1 MATFLPSVYAF
12 FAAAAAGCLLATVFG
27 ELRRVGTDRLT
38 AVTLSALVATLAAAA
53 AVVGQFGRPALL
65 FSVFSNP
72 GTAIFREL
80 ASLLLALLAG
90 AAYLAALRTG
100 ATRRT
105 GRKLSLLA
113 AASGL
118 ILALAVGSAA
128 VQPWRPVWNTW
139 TLVLPTA
146 GFAWLAG
153 VMFAKG
159 LGATGHK
166 NVGPALRL
174 LKKAEEKTIE
184 TASEPLL
191 GERETCRL
199 GASRRACRLL
209 RDRLERRLRPRSA
222 RFASYVFERLAL
234 LGGRDRSE
242 RSRVLPRS
250 SLRLRRAEAKSR
262 FRHRF
267 GDPRRLLRG
276 RVATSRVGIGL
287 MKETLRTTCKPL
299 PP

>member
-1 MATFLPSVYAF
+1 MATFLPCVYAF
-12 FAAAAAGCLLATVFG
+12 FAAAAVGCLLATVFG

-153 VMFAKG
+153 VMLAKS
-159 LGATGHK
+159 LGAAGHESA
-166 NVGPALRL
+166 GPALSV
-174 LKKAEEKTIE
+174 LKKAEEKTGE
-184 TASEPLL
+184 TASEPLW
-191 GERETCRL
+191 ESTRL
-199 GASRRACRLL
+199 AALAPLVGLACYFAAASTDA
-209 RDRLERRLRPRSA
+209 SA
-222 RFASYVFERLAL
+222 RTALASLLTGANAWLFGAGVIVPSVLLSFLAAQFASDTLKRNPVLGIALATL
-234 LGGRDRSE
+234 SAFAAGAWQHLVLG
-242 RSRVLPRS
+242 L
-250 SLRLRRAEAKSR
+250 A
-262 FRHRF
+262 
-267 GDPRRLLRG
+267 
-276 RVATSRVGIGL
+276 
-287 MKETLRTTCKPL
+287 
-299 PP
+299 

>member
-27 ELRRVGTDRLT
+27 ELRLVGTDRLT

-90 AAYLAALRTG
+90 AAYQAALRTG

-153 VMFAKG
+153 VMLAKS
-159 LGATGHK
+159 LGAAGHESA
-166 NVGPALRL
+166 GPALSV
-174 LKKAEEKTIE
+174 LKKAEEKTGE
-184 TASEPLL
+184 TASEPLW
-191 GERETCRL
+191 ESTRL
-199 GASRRACRLL
+199 AALAPLVGLACYFAAASTDA
-209 RDRLERRLRPRSA
+209 SA
-222 RFASYVFERLAL
+222 RTALASLLTGANAWLFWAGVIVPSVLLSFLAAQFASDTLKRNPVLGIALATL
-234 LGGRDRSE
+234 SAFAAGAWQHLVLG
-242 RSRVLPRS
+242 L
-250 SLRLRRAEAKSR
+250 A
-262 FRHRF
+262 
-267 GDPRRLLRG
+267 
-276 RVATSRVGIGL
+276 
-287 MKETLRTTCKPL
+287 
-299 PP
+299 

>member
-1 MATFLPSVYAF
+1 MATFLPGVYAF

-153 VMFAKG
+153 VMLAKS
-159 LGATGHK
+159 LGAAGHESA
-166 NVGPALRL
+166 GPALS
-174 LKKAEEKTIE
+174 EKTGE
-184 TASEPLL
+184 TASEPLW
-191 GERETCRL
+191 ESTRL
-199 GASRRACRLL
+199 AALAPLVGLACYFAAASTDA
-209 RDRLERRLRPRSA
+209 SA
-222 RFASYVFERLAL
+222 RTALASLLAGANAWLFWAGVIVPSVLLSFLAAQFASDTLKRNPVLGIALATL
-234 LGGRDRSE
+234 SAFAAGAWQHLVLG
-242 RSRVLPRS
+242 L
-250 SLRLRRAEAKSR
+250 A
-262 FRHRF
+262 
-267 GDPRRLLRG
+267 
-276 RVATSRVGIGL
+276 
-287 MKETLRTTCKPL
+287 
-299 PP
+299 

>member
-174 LKKAEEKTIE
+174 LKKAEEKTGE
-184 TASEPLL
+184 TASEPLW
-191 GERETCRL
+191 ESTRL
-199 GASRRACRLL
+199 AALAPLVGLACYFAAASTDA
-209 RDRLERRLRPRSA
+209 SA
-222 RFASYVFERLAL
+222 RTALASLLTGANAWLFWAGVIVPSVLLSFLAAQFASDTLKRNPVLGIALATL
-234 LGGRDRSE
+234 SAFAAGAWQHLVLG
-242 RSRVLPRS
+242 L
-250 SLRLRRAEAKSR
+250 A
-262 FRHRF
+262 
-267 GDPRRLLRG
+267 
-276 RVATSRVGIGL
+276 
-287 MKETLRTTCKPL
+287 
-299 PP
+299 

>member
-27 ELRRVGTDRLT
+27 ELRLVGTDRLT

-153 VMFAKG
+153 VMLAKS
-159 LGATGHK
+159 LGAAGHESA
-166 NVGPALRL
+166 GPALSV
-174 LKKAEEKTIE
+174 LKKAEEKTGE
-184 TASEPLL
+184 TASEPLW
-191 GERETCRL
+191 ESTRL
-199 GASRRACRLL
+199 AALAPLVGLACYFAAASTDA
-209 RDRLERRLRPRSA
+209 SA
-222 RFASYVFERLAL
+222 RTALASLLTGANAWLFWAGVIVPSVLLSFLAAQFASDTLKRNPVLGIALATL
-234 LGGRDRSE
+234 SAFAAGAWQHLVLG
-242 RSRVLPRS
+242 L
-250 SLRLRRAEAKSR
+250 A
-262 FRHRF
+262 
-267 GDPRRLLRG
+267 
-276 RVATSRVGIGL
+276 
-287 MKETLRTTCKPL
+287 
-299 PP
+299 

>member
-146 GFAWLAG
+146 GVAWLAG
-153 VMFAKG
+153 VMLANS
-159 LGATGHK
+159 LGAAGHESA
-166 NVGPALRL
+166 GPALSV
-174 LKKAEEKTIE
+174 LKKAEEKTGE
-184 TASEPLL
+184 TASEPLW
-191 GERETCRL
+191 ESTRL
-199 GASRRACRLL
+199 AALAPLVGLACYFAAASTDA
-209 RDRLERRLRPRSA
+209 SA
-222 RFASYVFERLAL
+222 RTALASLLTGANAWLFWAGVIVPSVLLSFLAAQFASDTLKRNPVLGIAMATLSAFAAGAWQHLVLGLA
-234 LGGRDRSE
+234 
-242 RSRVLPRS
+242 
-250 SLRLRRAEAKSR
+250 
-262 FRHRF
+262 
-267 GDPRRLLRG
+267 
-276 RVATSRVGIGL
+276 
-287 MKETLRTTCKPL
+287 
-299 PP
+299 

>member
-38 AVTLSALVATLAAAA
+38 AVTLSALVATRAAAA

-153 VMFAKG
+153 VMLAKS
-159 LGATGHK
+159 LGAAGHESA
-166 NVGPALRL
+166 GPALSV
-174 LKKAEEKTIE
+174 LKKAEEKTGE
-184 TASEPLL
+184 TASEPLW
-191 GERETCRL
+191 ESTRL
-199 GASRRACRLL
+199 AALAPLVGLACYFAAASTDA
-209 RDRLERRLRPRSA
+209 SA
-222 RFASYVFERLAL
+222 RTALASLLTGANAWLFWSGVIVPSVLLSFLAAQFASDTLKRNPVLGIALATL
-234 LGGRDRSE
+234 SAFAAGAWQHLVLG
-242 RSRVLPRS
+242 L
-250 SLRLRRAEAKSR
+250 A
-262 FRHRF
+262 
-267 GDPRRLLRG
+267 
-276 RVATSRVGIGL
+276 
-287 MKETLRTTCKPL
+287 
-299 PP
+299 

>member
-153 VMFAKG
+153 VMLAKS
-159 LGATGHK
+159 LGAAGHESA
-166 NVGPALRL
+166 GPALSV
-174 LKKAEEKTIE
+174 LKKAEEKTGE
-184 TASEPLL
+184 TASEPLW
-191 GERETCRL
+191 ESTRL
-199 GASRRACRLL
+199 AALAPLFGLACYFAAASTDA
-209 RDRLERRLRPRSA
+209 SA
-222 RFASYVFERLAL
+222 RTALASLLTGANAWLFWAGVIVPSVLLSFLAAQFASDTLKRNPVLGIALATL
-234 LGGRDRSE
+234 SAFAAGAWQHLVLG
-242 RSRVLPRS
+242 L
-250 SLRLRRAEAKSR
+250 A
-262 FRHRF
+262 
-267 GDPRRLLRG
+267 
-276 RVATSRVGIGL
+276 
-287 MKETLRTTCKPL
+287 
-299 PP
+299 

>member
-72 GTAIFREL
+72 GTPIFREL

-153 VMFAKG
+153 VMLAKS
-159 LGATGHK
+159 LGAAGHESA
-166 NVGPALRL
+166 GPALSV
-174 LKKAEEKTIE
+174 LKKAEEKTGE
-184 TASEPLL
+184 TVSEPLW
-191 GERETCRL
+191 ESTRL
-199 GASRRACRLL
+199 AALAPLVGLACYFAAASTDA
-209 RDRLERRLRPRSA
+209 SA
-222 RFASYVFERLAL
+222 RTALASLLTGANAWLFWAGVIVPSVLLSFLAAQFASDTLKRNPVLGIALATL
-234 LGGRDRSE
+234 SAFAAGAWQHLVLG
-242 RSRVLPRS
+242 L
-250 SLRLRRAEAKSR
+250 A
-262 FRHRF
+262 
-267 GDPRRLLRG
+267 
-276 RVATSRVGIGL
+276 
-287 MKETLRTTCKPL
+287 
-299 PP
+299 

>member
-1 MATFLPSVYAF
+1 MTTILSSVHAF
-12 FAAAAAGCLLATVFG
+12 FAAAAAGCLLATAFG
-27 ELRRVGTDRLT
+27 ELRRAGTDRLT
-38 AVTLSALVATLAAAA
+38 ALTLAALAATLAASAA
-53 AVVGQFGRPALL
+53 LVSQFGRPALL

-153 VMFAKG
+153 VMLAKS
-159 LGATGHK
+159 LGAAGHESA
-166 NVGPALRL
+166 GPALSV
-174 LKKAEEKTIE
+174 LKKAEEKTGE
-184 TASEPLL
+184 TASEPLW
-191 GERETCRL
+191 ESTRL
-199 GASRRACRLL
+199 AALAPLVGLACYFAAASTDA
-209 RDRLERRLRPRSA
+209 SA
-222 RFASYVFERLAL
+222 RTALASLLTGANAWLFWAGVIVPSVLLSFLAAQFASDTLKRNPFLGIALATL
-234 LGGRDRSE
+234 SAFAAGAWQHLVLG
-242 RSRVLPRS
+242 L
-250 SLRLRRAEAKSR
+250 A
-262 FRHRF
+262 
-267 GDPRRLLRG
+267 
-276 RVATSRVGIGL
+276 
-287 MKETLRTTCKPL
+287 
-299 PP
+299 

>member
-105 GRKLSLLA
+105 AGKLSLLA
-113 AASGL
+113 ALSGL
-118 ILALAVGSAA
+118 LLALATGSAA

-153 VMFAKG
+153 VMLAKS
-159 LGATGHK
+159 LGAAGHESA
-166 NVGPALRL
+166 GPALSV
-174 LKKAEEKTIE
+174 LKKAEEKTGE
-184 TASEPLL
+184 TASEPLW
-191 GERETCRL
+191 ESTRL
-199 GASRRACRLL
+199 AALAPLVGLACYFAAASTDA
-209 RDRLERRLRPRSA
+209 SA
-222 RFASYVFERLAL
+222 RTALASLLTGANAWLFWAGVIVPSVLLSFLAAQFASDTLKRNPVLGIALATL
-234 LGGRDRSE
+234 SAFAAGAWQHLVLG
-242 RSRVLPRS
+242 L
-250 SLRLRRAEAKSR
+250 A
-262 FRHRF
+262 
-267 GDPRRLLRG
+267 
-276 RVATSRVGIGL
+276 
-287 MKETLRTTCKPL
+287 
-299 PP
+299 

>member
-1 MATFLPSVYAF
+1 MTTFLPSVYAF

-113 AASGL
+113 ALSGL
-118 ILALAVGSAA
+118 LLALAVGSAA

-184 TASEPLL
+184 TASEPLW
-191 GERETCRL
+191 ESTRL
-199 GASRRACRLL
+199 AALAPLVGLACYFAAASTDA
-209 RDRLERRLRPRSA
+209 SA
-222 RFASYVFERLAL
+222 RTALASLLTGANAWLFWAGVIVPSVLLSFLAAQFASDTLKRNPFLGIALATL
-234 LGGRDRSE
+234 SAFAAGAWQHLVLG
-242 RSRVLPRS
+242 L
-250 SLRLRRAEAKSR
+250 A
-262 FRHRF
+262 
-267 GDPRRLLRG
+267 
-276 RVATSRVGIGL
+276 
-287 MKETLRTTCKPL
+287 
-299 PP
+299 

>member
-153 VMFAKG
+153 VMLAKS
-159 LGATGHK
+159 LGAAGHESA
-166 NVGPALRL
+166 GPALSV
-174 LKKAEEKTIE
+174 LKKAEEKTGE
-184 TASEPLL
+184 TASEPLW
-191 GERETCRL
+191 ESTRL
-199 GASRRACRLL
+199 ADLAPLVGLACYFAAASTDA
-209 RDRLERRLRPRSA
+209 SA
-222 RFASYVFERLAL
+222 RTALASLLTGANAWLFWAGVIVPSVLLSFLAAQFASDTLKRNPVLGIALATL
-234 LGGRDRSE
+234 SAFAAGAWQHLVLG
-242 RSRVLPRS
+242 L
-250 SLRLRRAEAKSR
+250 A
-262 FRHRF
+262 
-267 GDPRRLLRG
+267 
-276 RVATSRVGIGL
+276 
-287 MKETLRTTCKPL
+287 
-299 PP
+299 

>member
-153 VMFAKG
+153 VMLAKS
-159 LGATGHK
+159 LGAAGHESA
-166 NVGPALRL
+166 GPALSV
-174 LKKAEEKTIE
+174 LKKAEEKTGE
-184 TASEPLL
+184 TAAEPLW
-191 GERETCRL
+191 ESTRL
-199 GASRRACRLL
+199 AALAPLVGLACYFAAASTDA
-209 RDRLERRLRPRSA
+209 SA
-222 RFASYVFERLAL
+222 RTTLASLLTGANAWLFWAGVIVPSVLLSFLAAQFASDTLKRNPVLGIALATL
-234 LGGRDRSE
+234 SAFAAGAWQHLVLG
-242 RSRVLPRS
+242 L
-250 SLRLRRAEAKSR
+250 A
-262 FRHRF
+262 
-267 GDPRRLLRG
+267 
-276 RVATSRVGIGL
+276 
-287 MKETLRTTCKPL
+287 
-299 PP
+299 

>member
-153 VMFAKG
+153 VMLAKS
-159 LGATGHK
+159 LGAAGHESA
-166 NVGPALRL
+166 GPALSV
-174 LKKAEEKTIE
+174 LKKAEEKTGE
-184 TASEPLL
+184 TASEPLW
-191 GERETCRL
+191 ESTRL
-199 GASRRACRLL
+199 AALAPLVGLACYFAAASTDA
-209 RDRLERRLRPRSA
+209 SA
-222 RFASYVFERLAL
+222 RTALASLLTGANAWLFWAGVIVPSVLLSFLAAQFASDTLKRNPFLGIALATL
-234 LGGRDRSE
+234 SAFAAGAWQHLVLG
-242 RSRVLPRS
+242 L
-250 SLRLRRAEAKSR
+250 A
-262 FRHRF
+262 
-267 GDPRRLLRG
+267 
-276 RVATSRVGIGL
+276 
-287 MKETLRTTCKPL
+287 
-299 PP
+299 

>member
-146 GFAWLAG
+146 GFAGLAG
-153 VMFAKG
+153 VMLAKS
-159 LGATGHK
+159 LGAAGHESA
-166 NVGPALRL
+166 GPALSV
-174 LKKAEEKTIE
+174 LKKAEEKTGE
-184 TASEPLL
+184 TASEPLW
-191 GERETCRL
+191 ESTRL
-199 GASRRACRLL
+199 AALAPLVGLACYFAAASTDA
-209 RDRLERRLRPRSA
+209 SA
-222 RFASYVFERLAL
+222 RTALASLLTGANAWLFWAGVIVPSVLLSFLAAQFASDTLKRNPVLGIALATL
-234 LGGRDRSE
+234 SAFAAGAWQHLVLG
-242 RSRVLPRS
+242 L
-250 SLRLRRAEAKSR
+250 A
-262 FRHRF
+262 
-267 GDPRRLLRG
+267 
-276 RVATSRVGIGL
+276 
-287 MKETLRTTCKPL
+287 
-299 PP
+299 

>member
-118 ILALAVGSAA
+118 ILALAVGSVA

-153 VMFAKG
+153 VMLAKS
-159 LGATGHK
+159 LGAAGHESA
-166 NVGPALRL
+166 GPALSV
-174 LKKAEEKTIE
+174 LKKAEEKTGE
-184 TASEPLL
+184 TASEPLW
-191 GERETCRL
+191 ESTRL
-199 GASRRACRLL
+199 AALAPLVGLACYFAAASTDA
-209 RDRLERRLRPRSA
+209 SA
-222 RFASYVFERLAL
+222 RTALASLLTGANAWLLWAGVIVPSVLLSFLAAQFASDTLKRNPVLGIALATL
-234 LGGRDRSE
+234 SAFAAGAWQHLVLG
-242 RSRVLPRS
+242 L
-250 SLRLRRAEAKSR
+250 A
-262 FRHRF
+262 
-267 GDPRRLLRG
+267 
-276 RVATSRVGIGL
+276 
-287 MKETLRTTCKPL
+287 
-299 PP
+299 

>member
-38 AVTLSALVATLAAAA
+38 AVTLSALVATLAAAV

-153 VMFAKG
+153 VMLAKS
-159 LGATGHK
+159 LGAAGHESA
-166 NVGPALRL
+166 GPALSV
-174 LKKAEEKTIE
+174 LKKAEEKTGE
-184 TASEPLL
+184 TASEPLW
-191 GERETCRL
+191 ESTRL
-199 GASRRACRLL
+199 AALAPLVGLACYFAAASTDA
-209 RDRLERRLRPRSA
+209 SA
-222 RFASYVFERLAL
+222 RTALASLLTGANAWLLWAGVIVPSVLLSFLAAQFASDTLKRNPVLGIALATL
-234 LGGRDRSE
+234 SAFAAGAWQHLVLG
-242 RSRVLPRS
+242 L
-250 SLRLRRAEAKSR
+250 A
-262 FRHRF
+262 
-267 GDPRRLLRG
+267 
-276 RVATSRVGIGL
+276 
-287 MKETLRTTCKPL
+287 
-299 PP
+299 

>member
-146 GFAWLAG
+146 GFASLAG
-153 VMFAKG
+153 VMLAKS
-159 LGATGHK
+159 LGAAGHESA
-166 NVGPALRL
+166 GPALSV
-174 LKKAEEKTIE
+174 LKKAEEKTGE
-184 TASEPLL
+184 TASEPLW
-191 GERETCRL
+191 ESTRL
-199 GASRRACRLL
+199 AALAPLVGLACYFAAASTDA
-209 RDRLERRLRPRSA
+209 SA
-222 RFASYVFERLAL
+222 RTALASLLTGANAWLFWAGVIVPSVLLSFLAAQFASDTLKRNPVLGIALATL
-234 LGGRDRSE
+234 SAFAAGAWQHLVLGLAR
-242 RSRVLPRS
+242 
-250 SLRLRRAEAKSR
+250 
-262 FRHRF
+262 
-267 GDPRRLLRG
+267 
-276 RVATSRVGIGL
+276 
-287 MKETLRTTCKPL
+287 
-299 PP
+299 

>member
-118 ILALAVGSAA
+118 ILALAVGTAA

-153 VMFAKG
+153 VMLAKS
-159 LGATGHK
+159 LGAAGHESA
-166 NVGPALRL
+166 GPALSV
-174 LKKAEEKTIE
+174 LKKAEEKTGE
-184 TASEPLL
+184 TASEPLW
-191 GERETCRL
+191 ESTRL
-199 GASRRACRLL
+199 AALAPLVGLACYFAAASTDA
-209 RDRLERRLRPRSA
+209 SA
-222 RFASYVFERLAL
+222 RTALASLLTGANAWLFWAGVIVPSVLLSFLAAQFASDTLKRNPVLGIALATL
-234 LGGRDRSE
+234 SAFAAGAWQHLVLG
-242 RSRVLPRS
+242 L
-250 SLRLRRAEAKSR
+250 A
-262 FRHRF
+262 
-267 GDPRRLLRG
+267 
-276 RVATSRVGIGL
+276 
-287 MKETLRTTCKPL
+287 
-299 PP
+299 

>member
-27 ELRRVGTDRLT
+27 ELRRIGTDRLT

-53 AVVGQFGRPALL
+53 ALVSQFGRPALL

-153 VMFAKG
+153 VMLAKS
-159 LGATGHK
+159 LGAAGHESA
-166 NVGPALRL
+166 GPALSV
-174 LKKAEEKTIE
+174 LKKAEEKTGE
-184 TASEPLL
+184 TASEPLW
-191 GERETCRL
+191 ESTRL
-199 GASRRACRLL
+199 AALAPLVGLACYFAAASTDA
-209 RDRLERRLRPRSA
+209 SA
-222 RFASYVFERLAL
+222 RTALASLLTGANAWLFWAGVIVPSVLLSFLAAQFASDTLKRNPVLGIALATL
-234 LGGRDRSE
+234 SAFAAGAWQHLVLG
-242 RSRVLPRS
+242 L
-250 SLRLRRAEAKSR
+250 A
-262 FRHRF
+262 
-267 GDPRRLLRG
+267 
-276 RVATSRVGIGL
+276 
-287 MKETLRTTCKPL
+287 
-299 PP
+299 

>member
-12 FAAAAAGCLLATVFG
+12 FATAAAGCLLATVFG

-65 FSVFSNP
+65 FSVFSHP

-153 VMFAKG
+153 VMLAKS
-159 LGATGHK
+159 LGAAGHESA
-166 NVGPALRL
+166 GPALSV
-174 LKKAEEKTIE
+174 LKKAEEKTGE
-184 TASEPLL
+184 TASEPLW
-191 GERETCRL
+191 ESTRL
-199 GASRRACRLL
+199 AALAPLVGLACYFAAASTDA
-209 RDRLERRLRPRSA
+209 SA
-222 RFASYVFERLAL
+222 RTALASLLTGANARLFWAGVIVPSVLLSFLAAQFASDTLKRNPVLGIALATL
-234 LGGRDRSE
+234 SAFAAGAWQHLVLG
-242 RSRVLPRS
+242 L
-250 SLRLRRAEAKSR
+250 A
-262 FRHRF
+262 
-267 GDPRRLLRG
+267 
-276 RVATSRVGIGL
+276 
-287 MKETLRTTCKPL
+287 
-299 PP
+299 

>member
-12 FAAAAAGCLLATVFG
+12 FATAAAGCLLATVFG

-118 ILALAVGSAA
+118 ILVLAVGSAA

-153 VMFAKG
+153 VMLAKS
-159 LGATGHK
+159 LGAAGHESA
-166 NVGPALRL
+166 GPALSV
-174 LKKAEEKTIE
+174 LKKAEEKTGE
-184 TASEPLL
+184 TASEPLW
-191 GERETCRL
+191 ESTRL
-199 GASRRACRLL
+199 AALAPLVGLACYFAAASTDA
-209 RDRLERRLRPRSA
+209 SA
-222 RFASYVFERLAL
+222 RTALASLLTGANAWLFWAGVIVPSVLLSFLAAQFASDTLKRNPVLGIALATLSAFAAGAWQRLV
-234 LGGRDRSE
+234 LG
-242 RSRVLPRS
+242 L
-250 SLRLRRAEAKSR
+250 A
-262 FRHRF
+262 
-267 GDPRRLLRG
+267 
-276 RVATSRVGIGL
+276 
-287 MKETLRTTCKPL
+287 
-299 PP
+299 

>member
-12 FAAAAAGCLLATVFG
+12 FAAASAGCLLATVFG

-65 FSVFSNP
+65 FSIFSNP

-90 AAYLAALRTG
+90 AVYLAALRTG

-153 VMFAKG
+153 VMLAKS
-159 LGATGHK
+159 LGAAGHESA
-166 NVGPALRL
+166 GPALSV
-174 LKKAEEKTIE
+174 LKKAEEKTGE
-184 TASEPLL
+184 TASEPLW
-191 GERETCRL
+191 ESTRL
-199 GASRRACRLL
+199 ADLAPLVGLACYFAAASTDA
-209 RDRLERRLRPRSA
+209 SA
-222 RFASYVFERLAL
+222 RTALASLLTGANAWLFWAGVIVPSVLLSFLAAQFASDTLKRNPVLGIALATL
-234 LGGRDRSE
+234 SAFAAGAWQHLVLG
-242 RSRVLPRS
+242 L
-250 SLRLRRAEAKSR
+250 A
-262 FRHRF
+262 
-267 GDPRRLLRG
+267 
-276 RVATSRVGIGL
+276 
-287 MKETLRTTCKPL
+287 
-299 PP
+299 

>member
-153 VMFAKG
+153 VMLAKS
-159 LGATGHK
+159 LGAAGHESA
-166 NVGPALRL
+166 GPALSV
-174 LKKAEEKTIE
+174 LKKAEEKTGE
-184 TASEPLL
+184 TASEPLW
-191 GERETCRL
+191 ESTRL
-199 GASRRACRLL
+199 AALAPLVGLACYFAAASTDA
-209 RDRLERRLRPRSA
+209 SA
-222 RFASYVFERLAL
+222 RTALASLLTGANAWLFWAGVIVPSILLSFLAAQFASDTLKRNPVLGIALATL
-234 LGGRDRSE
+234 SAFAAGAWQHLMLG
-242 RSRVLPRS
+242 L
-250 SLRLRRAEAKSR
+250 A
-262 FRHRF
+262 
-267 GDPRRLLRG
+267 
-276 RVATSRVGIGL
+276 
-287 MKETLRTTCKPL
+287 
-299 PP
+299 

>member
-1 MATFLPSVYAF
+1 MATFLPSLYAF
-12 FAAAAAGCLLATVFG
+12 FAAAAAGCLLATAFG
-27 ELRRVGTDRLT
+27 EVRRVGTDRLA
-38 AVTLSALVATLAAAA
+38 AVTLAGLVATLAAAA
-53 AVVGQFGRPALL
+53 AVVGQFGRPSLL

-90 AAYLAALRTG
+90 AAYLTALLTG

-118 ILALAVGSAA
+118 LLALAVGSAA

-153 VMFAKG
+153 VMLAKG
-159 LGATGHK
+159 LGASGHE

-184 TASEPLL
+184 TASEPLW
-191 GERETCRL
+191 ENAKPA
-199 GASRRACRLL
+199 ASAPLVGL
-209 RDRLERRLRPRSA
+209 AVYFAIASTDASA
-222 RFASYVFERLAL
+222 RAALASLLTGSNAPLFWTGVIVPSVLVSFLAAVFATDALKRNPVSGTVLAIL
-234 LGGRDRSE
+234 AAFSAGAWQHLVLG
-242 RSRVLPRS
+242 L
-250 SLRLRRAEAKSR
+250 A
-262 FRHRF
+262 
-267 GDPRRLLRG
+267 
-276 RVATSRVGIGL
+276 
-287 MKETLRTTCKPL
+287 
-299 PP
+299 